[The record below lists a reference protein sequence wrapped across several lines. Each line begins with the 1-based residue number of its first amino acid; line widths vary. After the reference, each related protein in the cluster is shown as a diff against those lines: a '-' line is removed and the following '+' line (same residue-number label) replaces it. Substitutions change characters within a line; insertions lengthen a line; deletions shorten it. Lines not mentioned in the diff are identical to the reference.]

1 MTNVTDIETAFDAA
15 IDQVQR
21 AAAGGLMTLQGG
33 SARTQLQQL
42 EFQLRTEQT
51 GALARGSVD
60 PDWVQKTIRWTVEW
74 VPESDF
80 TLIAALGRIARL
92 AKAGLS

>member
-21 AAAGGLMTLQGG
+21 AAAGGLMTLQGE
-33 SARTQLQQL
+33 SARTQLEQL
-42 EFQLRTEQT
+42 EFRLRSERTS
-51 GALARGSVD
+51 ALARGSVD

-74 VPESDF
+74 VPESDI
-80 TLIAALGRIARL
+80 TIIVALGRIARL
-92 AKAGLS
+92 AQSGLS

>member
-21 AAAGGLMTLQGG
+21 AAAGGLMTLQGE
-33 SARTQLQQL
+33 SARTQLEQL
-42 EFQLRTEQT
+42 EFRLRSERT
-51 GALARGSVD
+51 GALGRGSVD

-74 VPESDF
+74 VPESDI
-80 TLIAALGRIARL
+80 TIIAALGRIARL
-92 AKAGLS
+92 AQSGLS